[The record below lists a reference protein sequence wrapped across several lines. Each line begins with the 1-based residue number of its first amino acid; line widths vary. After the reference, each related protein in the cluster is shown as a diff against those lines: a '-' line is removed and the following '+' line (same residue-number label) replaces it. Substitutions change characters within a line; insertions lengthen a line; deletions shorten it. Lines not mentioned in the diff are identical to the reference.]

1 MCLGSSLARNPGT
14 LDGEFGAFERLLR
27 IDCSPTAL
35 DWLIDELDLT
45 AEESLLDCGAGVGG
59 PAAYA
64 AQAVGVTPLLVEPEA
79 GGCHAAQTLFGF
91 PGAGGRIRGAG
102 WLMPPST
109 AWSLGVLCT
118 TPHQLE
124 LLTELRRTVRSP
136 GRIALLAFVA
146 RQSVSDEQP
155 EGNHFSQSTDLP
167 SWSTM
172 PVSGSTHGEARR
184 RVGPS
189 AGLDWPCRRGH
200 RRPGR
205 AARHVADVAVGR
217 RPQQA
222 DR

>member
-1 MCLGSSLARNPGT
+1 MCLGSSLARNLGT

-27 IDCSPTAL
+27 IDCSPTV

-79 GGCHAAQTLFGF
+79 GGCRAARTLFGF
-91 PGAGGRIRGAG
+91 PGCRRSDPRCR

-109 AWSLGVLCT
+109 PPGRWACCARPPTSSSCSRNCAERCGHRDASRCSRSWHASRCPMNSPRAT
-118 TPHQLE
+118 TSVSRPTYPVGQ
-124 LLTELRRTVRSP
+124 RCRSP
-136 GRIALLAFVA
+136 DPRMAK
-146 RQSVSDEQP
+146 
-155 EGNHFSQSTDLP
+155 H
-167 SWSTM
+167 
-172 PVSGSTHGEARR
+172 RR
-184 RVGPS
+184 RAGHS
-189 AGLDWPCRRGH
+189 AGLDSPRRRGH

-217 RPQQA
+217 TPKQA